1 VLTIAVTGG
10 VGSGKTT
17 LLKALSEWCVSEGR
31 AIDGFLAVAEGRVAG
46 TPGAPAYEL
55 EMLGDGRRLPYAVRD
70 DSIAPPYRFEE
81 STTAHLHSWAAALQ
95 ASRRLSVL
103 FLDEFGPVEAGGK
116 GHMLLWPAV
125 RQAAPEI
132 VIVAVRKGLEE
143 AVGGRMGVAFD
154 LFIDAAGHDAFDAVC
169 RACAE
174 QKDWTRVGLYG
185 AGSGGFEASVGAV
198 LHGAQVPLRG
208 LFLSGIQSVI
218 MTYAADGLGQRR
230 RVVWV
235 PFIAASLKAL
245 SPSGNRL
252 RPMLAITIQGTLYTF
267 SIVLCGWN
275 ILGAGVGGFLVGAW
289 SAVQG
294 VALQYLFVGSE
305 LIRAYDVVLHWVADR
320 LQLSL
325 PGMVTLFLAWSCL
338 CGAVA
343 STATLIAWKRRRHV
357 PLRLQN
363 LLVQGARRILPASSP
378 PGLRNVLV
386 NGLRDLSRPF
396 FWFPV
401 LLVVVIVLATGSP
414 MESAMWIVVRAA
426 GIGFVVFALVRLFD
440 PGRFI
445 RWLRRKG
452 HWGPALAYQRALDR
466 PEEQHHRSSKE

>member
-1 VLTIAVTGG
+1 
-10 VGSGKTT
+10 
-17 LLKALSEWCVSEGR
+17 
-31 AIDGFLAVAEGRVAG
+31 
-46 TPGAPAYEL
+46 
-55 EMLGDGRRLPYAVRD
+55 
-70 DSIAPPYRFEE
+70 
-81 STTAHLHSWAAALQ
+81 
-95 ASRRLSVL
+95 
-103 FLDEFGPVEAGGK
+103 
-116 GHMLLWPAV
+116 MLLWPSV
-125 RQAAPEI
+125 RHAAPEI

-143 AVGGRMGVAFD
+143 TVGRMMGVTFD
-154 LFIDAAGHDAFDAVC
+154 LVVDAAGQDALDTVR

-198 LHGAQVPLRG
+198 LHGAQIPLRG
-208 LFLSGIQSVI
+208 LFLSSTQSVI
-218 MTYAADGLGQRR
+218 MTYAADGLGLRR

-252 RPMLAITIQGTLYTF
+252 RPMLAITIQGILYTF
-267 SIVLCGWN
+267 SVVLCGWN
-275 ILGAGVGGFLVGAW
+275 ILGAGVGGFLIGAW

-294 VALQYLFVGSE
+294 VALQYLFVGSD
-305 LIRAYDVVLHWVADR
+305 LIRAYDAVLHWVADR

-338 CGAVA
+338 CGVIA

-363 LLVQGARRILPASSP
+363 LLVQGARRVLPASSP

-386 NGLRDLSRPF
+386 SGLRDLFRPF
-396 FWFPV
+396 FWVPV
-401 LLVVVIVLATGSP
+401 LLVVAIVLATGSP
-414 MESAMWIVVRAA
+414 LESAMWIVVRAA
-426 GIGFVVFALVRLFD
+426 GIGFVVFALARLFD

-445 RWLRRKG
+445 RWLRRRG
-452 HWGPALAYQRALDR
+452 HWGPALAYQRALGR
-466 PEEQHHRSSKE
+466 PEEQADPGSKD